1 MTLAPGTRLGSY
13 DIVSALGSGGMGEVY
28 RAHDA
33 RLGRD
38 VALKIL
44 PDTMAVDPDALARH
58 QRWRDSLRHIFAA
71 TRLSSRQRQRSWWN
85 PPRPHAPRKGS
96 ELVRATRG
104 RFVVLF
110 PLLGGRD
117 DDAYG
122 SAAGAATSLPDAATY
137 AADTVMAPPDYERRA
152 SAS

>member
-71 TRLSSRQRQRSWWN
+71 TGLSLRQRQRSWWN

-96 ELVRATRG
+96 ELVRATRS

-117 DDAYG
+117 DYAYG
-122 SAAGAATSLPDAATY
+122 SAASGRNITARHCNL
-137 AADTVMAPPDYERRA
+137 AADTVMAPPDYGRRA
-152 SAS
+152 